1 MLARIRR
8 ARMLRQVRWE
18 ALCLRCGT
26 CCYEKDVRG
35 RAIVTNYRRP
45 CLHLD
50 TRTHL
55 CTVYEK
61 RFDLCPQCRRMT
73 LRHALFVRWLPE
85 ECGYVSRYRRGA
97 KSPAARRE

>member
-8 ARMLRQVRWE
+8 ARMLWQVRWE
-18 ALCLRCGT
+18 ALCLRCGK

-35 RAIVTNYRRP
+35 RAIVTNYHRP

-85 ECGYVSRYRRGA
+85 GCGYVSRYRPGA
-97 KSPAARRE
+97 KSPNT